1 MNTIAV
7 IRMGRLGDVVLTAPT
22 IKNLRFLYPE
32 SKIVFVTRKTYE
44 PLTKI
49 IPGVSEALTFPDS
62 GTYFDLIALS
72 GKIDEC
78 QPDLIVD
85 LHKNFRS
92 FHLANLTKVRYKVV
106 YKKRRKERQAAVSDK
121 KFVSP
126 IPHTTDQ
133 YNIVIDILK
142 GERFARRPDLILPQ
156 EILWGKGK
164 IREGLALA
172 PGASSPVKTW
182 PAKRFA
188 AIAERVIH
196 DFHLPV
202 KVFLGQDEADLRVFF
217 DHLPKDAVTFYHN
230 APLIDLPGHLAQC
243 RCTLT
248 NDSGL
253 LHISSAVGTPTLAL
267 FGPTHE
273 QLGFYPLGLHD
284 QILSTDEK
292 CRPCSLHGNEPCYR
306 EEQYCFNRLTVE
318 QVYGKVAETL
328 EKVKL
333 DPAVFVDRD
342 GTLIEDKQYLADPAK
357 ITFLPGSLESIKKL
371 KAAGYKV
378 VIVSNQSGV
387 ARGFFPI
394 ATVDRIHDRMRQ
406 LMEQAGAEP
415 DGIYFCPHYID
426 GDVPEY
432 SIDCACRKP
441 KAGMLEEAAIC
452 LGIDLKRSYIIG
464 DKYSDIQCGRVA
476 GSSAIL
482 VRTGSGSK
490 AEKELPT
497 NTYLC
502 PDNIMDS
509 LKEAVD
515 LIISRV

>member
-7 IRMGRLGDVVLTAPT
+7 IRMGRLGDVALTAPT

-32 SKIVFVTRKTYE
+32 SRIIFVTRKAYE
-44 PLTKI
+44 PLTGI
-49 IPGVSEALTFPDS
+49 LPGVSDTLTFPNR

-78 QPDLIVD
+78 QPDLIID

-133 YNIVIDILK
+133 YNIVIDVLK
-142 GERFARRPDLILPQ
+142 GQRLARRPDFILPHDV
-156 EILWGKGK
+156 LWEKGRV
-164 IREGLALA
+164 REGVALV

-182 PAKRFA
+182 PTERFA
-188 AIAERVIH
+188 AVAERIIR
-196 DFHLPV
+196 DLHLPV

-217 DHLPKDAVTFYHN
+217 DRLPKESVTFYNN
-230 APLIDLPGHLAQC
+230 APLADLPGLLAQC

-253 LHISSAVGTPTLAL
+253 LHVSSAVGTPTVAL

-284 QILSTDEK
+284 QVLGTDEK

-306 EEQYCFNRLTVE
+306 EEQYCFNRLMVE

-328 EKVKL
+328 ERVKL
-333 DPAVFVDRD
+333 EPAVFIDRD
-342 GTLIEDKQYLADPAK
+342 GTLIEDRQYLADPAK
-357 ITFLPGSLESIKKL
+357 IAFLPGSLESIKKL
-371 KAAGYKV
+371 RQAGYKV
-378 VIVSNQSGV
+378 IIVSNQSGV
-387 ARGFFPI
+387 ARGFFSV
-394 ATVDRIHDRMRQ
+394 AAVDRVHDRMQQ
-406 LMEQAGAEP
+406 LMGQAGAEP
-415 DGIYFCPHYID
+415 DAIYYCPHYID

-441 KAGMLEEAAIC
+441 KAGMLEEATVHM
-452 LGIDLKRSYIIG
+452 GIDLKRSYVIG
-464 DKYSDIQCGRVA
+464 DKYTDVQCGRIA
-476 GSSAIL
+476 GAGAIL

-490 AEKELPT
+490 AEKELPA
-497 NTYLC
+497 NTYIR
-502 PDNIMDS
+502 PDRITDD
-509 LKEAVD
+509 LKEAADFIV
-515 LIISRV
+515 SRI